1 MVAKAWLFLHSLPPS
16 IRELLFLS
24 HYLVVQVLHV
34 LHEVVVG
41 GGVPAVHDPVQVG
54 EVAVQVNVVG
64 VRAADQEVGGALGKR
79 RKLK

>member
-1 MVAKAWLFLHSLPPS
+1 MKRTKIILNG
-16 IRELLFLS
+16 
-24 HYLVVQVLHV
+24 YLVVQGLHV
-34 LHEVVVG
+34 VHEVVVL
-41 GGVPAVHDPVQVG
+41 PSELAVLARVGDSVEVG